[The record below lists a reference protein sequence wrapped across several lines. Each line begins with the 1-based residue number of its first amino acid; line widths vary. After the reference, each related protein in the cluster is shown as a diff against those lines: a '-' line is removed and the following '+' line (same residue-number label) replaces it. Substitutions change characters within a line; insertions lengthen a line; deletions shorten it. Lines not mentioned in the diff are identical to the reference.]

1 MIRQLSTAVLVVL
14 TAALAAHGQT
24 TQPVEP
30 LTAQV
35 ASVAGNVF
43 WAPAGT
49 SPTETKAWTSAKVGD
64 EYAAGTQVKTSLRS
78 SVVLTFGDDTVVKV
92 ERMTLASIDQFHK
105 SATTKTTRLGL
116 GYGAVRAGVAEGE
129 LRSDFTIDSPV
140 ATLSK
145 RGTQG
150 IYFYQEPR
158 SGRYYVSLARAG
170 ELELLKQIS
179 RQRRSVK
186 RGESAT
192 NLMLG
197 FIAQARLDRNFN
209 FFGWRMAGLE
219 LQFHLKYGSG
229 LAVLDPAAGHQ
240 TYFKLGRAGLAPP
253 GQFPVGSAAAAAAA
267 LVLPNLVDRLTPNEA
282 FFGTRLDNIV
292 LPNRR

>member
-1 MIRQLSTAVLVVL
+1 VLVVL
-14 TAALAAHGQT
+14 IAAMAARGQT
-24 TQPVEP
+24 TQPVEQ
-30 LTAQV
+30 LTAHV

-49 SPTETKAWTSAKVGD
+49 SPTDAKAWTSVKVGD
-64 EYAAGTQVKTSLRS
+64 EYAAGTQIKTSLRS

-92 ERMTLASIDQFHK
+92 ERMTLASIDQFYQ

-116 GYGAVRAGVAEGE
+116 GYGAVRAGVAEGK
-129 LRSDFTIDSPV
+129 LRSDLTIDSPV

-158 SGRYYVSLARAG
+158 SGRYRVSLARAG
-170 ELELLKQIS
+170 ELEVLKQIS
-179 RQRRSVK
+179 RQRRTVRK
-186 RGESAT
+186 GEAAT
-192 NLMLG
+192 NQMLG

-209 FFGWRMAGLE
+209 FFGAKLVGAE
-219 LQFHLKYGSG
+219 LQFHLRYANG
-229 LAVLDPAAGHQ
+229 LSVLEPGAGQQGFYQLGRVVPPPQIPVGFAAVL
-240 TYFKLGRAGLAPP
+240 
-253 GQFPVGSAAAAAAA
+253 
-267 LVLPNLVDRLTPNEA
+267 LPNLPARLTPDEA

-292 LPNRR
+292 LPNGR

>member
-1 MIRQLSTAVLVVL
+1 MMIRQLSRTVLVVL
-14 TAALAAHGQT
+14 TAVFAAHGQT

-35 ASVAGNVF
+35 ASVAGSVF

-49 SPTETKAWTSAKVGD
+49 SPTETNAWKPANVGD
-64 EYAAGTQVKTSLRS
+64 EYAAGTQIKTSLRS

-145 RGTQG
+145 RGTDG

-158 SGRYYVSLARAG
+158 SGRYYISLARAG

-179 RQRRSVK
+179 QQRRGLRK
-186 RGESAT
+186 GESAT
-192 NLMLG
+192 NQMLG
-197 FIAQARLDRNFN
+197 FIARARLDRNFN
-209 FFGWRMAGLE
+209 FFGAHLAGAE
-219 LQFHLKYGSG
+219 VQFQLRNGSG
-229 LAVLDPAAGHQ
+229 LAVLDPGAGQQ
-240 TYFKLGRAGLAPP
+240 TFSKLGRVAPVPP
-253 GQFPVGSAAAAAAA
+253 GGFPVGAAAAAA
-267 LVLPNLVDRLTPNEA
+267 LLLPVDRLTTDEG